1 MSETPRDPFHS
12 QLTKLDIAAAETLD
26 WAQTDAE
33 ATATKV
39 RLLTRI
45 ASYFNVLSLTDFG
58 GRLAPARDPRLVEQ
72 VIGAAFQTFSGQD
85 PHPTPF
91 AKAAMLL
98 RGITQGH
105 PFNDANKRTGFLTA
119 AYYLEQMGFPLPE
132 TASPD
137 TVVALCL
144 AVSRGDVTDVA
155 DIRRELERIWEWEK
169 GDNDNENPD
178 SAH

>member
-1 MSETPRDPFHS
+1 MADPPRAPLHSE
-12 QLTKLDIAAAETLD
+12 LTRLDIAVAEALD
-26 WAQTDAE
+26 WTQTDPE
-33 ATATKV
+33 TTATKV

-45 ASYFNVLSLTDFG
+45 ASYFNVISLADFG
-58 GRLAPARDPRLVEQ
+58 GRVAPARDPRLVEQ

-105 PFNDANKRTGFLTA
+105 PFNDANKRTGFLIA

-137 TVVALCL
+137 AVVGLCM
-144 AVSRGDVTDVA
+144 AVSRGDVADVA
-155 DIRRELERIWEWEK
+155 DIRRELERIWRLENGNDDK
-169 GDNDNENPD
+169 GNPD
-178 SAH
+178 GGQ